1 MQHSTNEL
9 LIPLD
14 SPLALGSGFLPAE
27 GTPGQIISRA
37 ISGLAANPEIACEII
52 LAATSMLADS
62 PTDTLLLRRENGLDS
77 SIVEVGAVADIADFA
92 GLANTGARSYFRISF
107 QVPVYQ
113 TIELYIFSSLDPGRL
128 ASRQYELLAYTMAHW
143 PAVRHGIR
151 AEYSPFSPREV
162 RCLAQA
168 YAGYTA
174 KETSVHTG
182 WPERTV
188 VMHLSN
194 ATSKA
199 GAKNKLAALQWATL
213 MGHFF

>member
-1 MQHSTNEL
+1 MFALSEEL
-9 LIPLD
+9 NPIF
-14 SPLALGSGFLPAE
+14 S
-27 GTPGQIISRA
+27 
-37 ISGLAANPEIACEII
+37 SGLKAWHQAVSSPDVLFVAVFCPTELGTE
-52 LAATSMLADS
+52 ATPRRVHTLCAVY
-62 PTDTLLLRRENGLDS
+62 PQFKTDTLLLRRENGLDS

-92 GLANTGARSYFRISF
+92 GLANTGARSYCRISL

-113 TIELYIFSSLDPGRL
+113 TIELYIFSSVDPGRL

-213 MGHFF
+213 LGHFF